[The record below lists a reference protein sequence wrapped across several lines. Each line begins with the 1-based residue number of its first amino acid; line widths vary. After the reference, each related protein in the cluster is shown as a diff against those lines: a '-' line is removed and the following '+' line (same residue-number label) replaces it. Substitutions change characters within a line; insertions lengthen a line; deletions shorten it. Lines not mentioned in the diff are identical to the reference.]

1 MQDLLRK
8 KILMLLGLKLSACDL
23 TIRLEGLMKI
33 IQCESCGSKDLTE
46 IDGYSVC
53 DYCQSKFVPKADET
67 ISKRTTLGGL
77 SDVELLLQKCE
88 TDPANRR
95 RYASLILD
103 MDPANPIANQ
113 YLY

>member
-1 MQDLLRK
+1 
-8 KILMLLGLKLSACDL
+8 MLNNSNIG
-23 TIRLEGLMKI
+23 
-33 IQCESCGSKDLTE
+33 IQCTSCGSTELTE
-46 IDGYSVC
+46 VDGYSIC
-53 DYCQSKFVPKADET
+53 DYCQSRFVPKADET
-67 ISKRTTLGGL
+67 ISKKTTLGGL

-103 MDPANPIANQ
+103 MDPANPIAIQ